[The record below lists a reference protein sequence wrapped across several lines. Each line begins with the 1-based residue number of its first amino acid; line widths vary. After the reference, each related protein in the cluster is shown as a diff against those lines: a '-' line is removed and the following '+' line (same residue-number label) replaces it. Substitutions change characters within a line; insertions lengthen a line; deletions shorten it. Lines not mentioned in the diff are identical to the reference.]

1 MKAWKTHACL
11 AAILSISF
19 STNAATDLKV
29 YAASSMTNAIDEI
42 AQDFKEKY
50 DVTVTPVYGGS
61 SSIARQIING
71 APADVFISANTKWM
85 DYLVDEGVI
94 DSDNVTNLVRNS
106 LVLIA
111 PQSSS
116 LAVFNFADAK
126 AWEAALNG
134 SRLALGNPTS
144 VPAGMYAKESLTTLG
159 VWKEIQ
165 TKVAPAK
172 NVRLALAILL
182 TALVTVK
189 DKVAGL
195 DSGANDYLTKPFA
208 EAELFAR
215 IRAQLRAP
223 DSADQANADKV
234 MTKDLEIDRATR
246 EVIFKGDLITL
257 TRTEFD
263 LLLFLASNLG
273 RVFTRD
279 ELLDHVWGYNH
290 FPTTRTVDTHVL
302 QLRQKLPGLE
312 IETLRGVGYK
322 MKA

>member
-1 MKAWKTHACL
+1 MKQTLLLVEDDKNLADGLLVSLEQAGYNCLHAEKISEVRQYWEQADL
-11 AAILSISF
+11 VIL
-19 STNAATDLKV
+19 D
-29 YAASSMTNAIDEI
+29 
-42 AQDFKEKY
+42 
-50 DVTVTPVYGGS
+50 
-61 SSIARQIING
+61 RQLPDG
-71 APADVFISANTKWM
+71 DSVEH
-85 DYLVDEGVI
+85 LVDWK
-94 DSDNVTNLVRNS
+94 NLK
-106 LVLIA
+106 
-111 PQSSS
+111 
-116 LAVFNFADAK
+116 D
-126 AWEAALNG
+126 
-134 SRLALGNPTS
+134 
-144 VPAGMYAKESLTTLG
+144 VP
-159 VWKEIQ
+159 V
-165 TKVAPAK
+165 
-172 NVRLALAILL
+172 ILL

-215 IRAQLRAP
+215 VRAQLRAP
-223 DSADQANADKV
+223 DGDGQQDDTKVVTPELTIDKS
-234 MTKDLEIDRATR
+234 TR
-246 EVIFKGDLITL
+246 EVHYKGELITL

>member
-1 MKAWKTHACL
+1 MKQTLLLVEDDKNLADGLLVSLEQAGYECLHAELISEVEGYWEQADLVILDRQLPDGDSVDSLPGWKKKKD
-11 AAILSISF
+11 I
-19 STNAATDLKV
+19 
-29 YAASSMTNAIDEI
+29 
-42 AQDFKEKY
+42 
-50 DVTVTPVYGGS
+50 PV
-61 SSIARQIING
+61 
-71 APADVFISANTKWM
+71 
-85 DYLVDEGVI
+85 
-94 DSDNVTNLVRNS
+94 
-106 LVLIA
+106 
-111 PQSSS
+111 
-116 LAVFNFADAK
+116 
-126 AWEAALNG
+126 
-134 SRLALGNPTS
+134 
-144 VPAGMYAKESLTTLG
+144 
-159 VWKEIQ
+159 
-165 TKVAPAK
+165 
-172 NVRLALAILL
+172 ILL

-215 IRAQLRAP
+215 IRAQLRLP
-223 DSADQANADKV
+223 DVEEQDASKVIAQNLVIDK
-234 MTKDLEIDRATR
+234 ATR
-246 EVIFKGDLITL
+246 EVFFNEQEVTL

-279 ELLDHVWGYNH
+279 ELLDHVWGCNH

>member
-1 MKAWKTHACL
+1 VKQTLLLVEDDKNLADGLLVSLEQAGYDCLHA
-11 AAILSISF
+11 
-19 STNAATDLKV
+19 
-29 YAASSMTNAIDEI
+29 
-42 AQDFKEKY
+42 EK
-50 DVTVTPVYGGS
+50 
-61 SSIARQIING
+61 I
-71 APADVFISANTKWM
+71 ADVKQHWDKADLVILDRQLPDGDSVQ
-85 DYLVDEGVI
+85 YLPE
-94 DSDNVTNLVRNS
+94 
-106 LVLIA
+106 
-111 PQSSS
+111 
-116 LAVFNFADAK
+116 
-126 AWEAALNG
+126 
-134 SRLALGNPTS
+134 
-144 VPAGMYAKESLTTLG
+144 
-159 VWKEIQ
+159 WKKLKDIP
-165 TKVAPAK
+165 V
-172 NVRLALAILL
+172 ILL

-189 DKVAGL
+189 DKVTGL

-215 IRAQLRAP
+215 IRAQLRSP
-223 DSADQANADKV
+223 ESDGIDDTKVELPELTIDK
-234 MTKDLEIDRATR
+234 ATR
-246 EVIFKGDLITL
+246 DVFFKGESVTL

>member
-1 MKAWKTHACL
+1 MKQTLLLVEDDKNLADGLLVSLEQAGYNCLHAERISQVKALWEDADLVILDRQLPDGDSVEHLSSWKT
-11 AAILSISF
+11 
-19 STNAATDLKV
+19 LK
-29 YAASSMTNAIDEI
+29 
-42 AQDFKEKY
+42 
-50 DVTVTPVYGGS
+50 DVPV
-61 SSIARQIING
+61 
-71 APADVFISANTKWM
+71 
-85 DYLVDEGVI
+85 
-94 DSDNVTNLVRNS
+94 
-106 LVLIA
+106 
-111 PQSSS
+111 
-116 LAVFNFADAK
+116 
-126 AWEAALNG
+126 
-134 SRLALGNPTS
+134 
-144 VPAGMYAKESLTTLG
+144 
-159 VWKEIQ
+159 
-165 TKVAPAK
+165 
-172 NVRLALAILL
+172 ILL

-215 IRAQLRAP
+215 IRAQLRSP
-223 DSADQANADKV
+223 EGQEEELTKVITKNLVIDK
-234 MTKDLEIDRATR
+234 ATR
-246 EVIFKGDLITL
+246 EVFFNDESITL

>member
-1 MKAWKTHACL
+1 MKQTLLLVEDDKNLADGLLVSLEQAGYECLHAE
-11 AAILSISF
+11 SISEVEPLWQK
-19 STNAATDLKV
+19 ADLVILDRQLPDGDSVSYLPEWKK
-29 YAASSMTNAIDEI
+29 SKNI
-42 AQDFKEKY
+42 
-50 DVTVTPVYGGS
+50 PV
-61 SSIARQIING
+61 
-71 APADVFISANTKWM
+71 
-85 DYLVDEGVI
+85 
-94 DSDNVTNLVRNS
+94 
-106 LVLIA
+106 
-111 PQSSS
+111 
-116 LAVFNFADAK
+116 
-126 AWEAALNG
+126 
-134 SRLALGNPTS
+134 
-144 VPAGMYAKESLTTLG
+144 
-159 VWKEIQ
+159 
-165 TKVAPAK
+165 
-172 NVRLALAILL
+172 ILL

-215 IRAQLRAP
+215 IRAQLRSP
-223 DSADQANADKV
+223 ETSEQLNTDQVVTENLVIDKS
-234 MTKDLEIDRATR
+234 TR
-246 EVIFKGDLITL
+246 EVFFKGEQITL

-322 MKA
+322 MKG

>member
-1 MKAWKTHACL
+1 VKQTLLLVEDDKNLADGLLVSLEQAGYECL
-11 AAILSISF
+11 HVERI
-19 STNAATDLKV
+19 
-29 YAASSMTNAIDEI
+29 
-42 AQDFKEKY
+42 
-50 DVTVTPVYGGS
+50 
-61 SSIARQIING
+61 
-71 APADVFISANTKWM
+71 ADVAAQWKNA
-85 DYLVDEGVI
+85 DLVILDRQLPDG
-94 DSDNVTNLVRNS
+94 DSVQHLPEWKNIKD
-106 LVLIA
+106 
-111 PQSSS
+111 
-116 LAVFNFADAK
+116 
-126 AWEAALNG
+126 
-134 SRLALGNPTS
+134 
-144 VPAGMYAKESLTTLG
+144 VP
-159 VWKEIQ
+159 V
-165 TKVAPAK
+165 
-172 NVRLALAILL
+172 ILL

-223 DSADQANADKV
+223 DSAEQEGTTTDKV
-234 MTKDLEIDRATR
+234 ITKDLEIDRATR
-246 EVIFKGDLITL
+246 EVMFKDELITL

>member
-1 MKAWKTHACL
+1 VKQTLLLVEDDKNLADGLLVSLEQAGYECL
-11 AAILSISF
+11 HVERIS
-19 STNAATDLKV
+19 
-29 YAASSMTNAIDEI
+29 
-42 AQDFKEKY
+42 
-50 DVTVTPVYGGS
+50 DV
-61 SSIARQIING
+61 
-71 APADVFISANTKWM
+71 
-85 DYLVDEGVI
+85 
-94 DSDNVTNLVRNS
+94 
-106 LVLIA
+106 A
-111 PQSSS
+111 PQWKK
-116 LAVFNFADAK
+116 ADLVILDRQLPDGDSVD
-126 AWEAALNG
+126 AL
-134 SRLALGNPTS
+134 PEWKKIKD
-144 VPAGMYAKESLTTLG
+144 VP
-159 VWKEIQ
+159 V
-165 TKVAPAK
+165 
-172 NVRLALAILL
+172 ILL

-223 DSADQANADKV
+223 DADEQSNNDKV
-234 MTKDLEIDRATR
+234 ITEELEINRATR
-246 EVIFKGDLITL
+246 EVLFKGEMITL

>member
-1 MKAWKTHACL
+1 MKQTLLLVEDDKNLADGLLVSLEQAGYECLHAELISEVEGYWEQADLVILDRQLPDGDSVDSLPGWKKKKD
-11 AAILSISF
+11 I
-19 STNAATDLKV
+19 
-29 YAASSMTNAIDEI
+29 
-42 AQDFKEKY
+42 
-50 DVTVTPVYGGS
+50 PV
-61 SSIARQIING
+61 
-71 APADVFISANTKWM
+71 
-85 DYLVDEGVI
+85 
-94 DSDNVTNLVRNS
+94 
-106 LVLIA
+106 
-111 PQSSS
+111 
-116 LAVFNFADAK
+116 
-126 AWEAALNG
+126 
-134 SRLALGNPTS
+134 
-144 VPAGMYAKESLTTLG
+144 
-159 VWKEIQ
+159 
-165 TKVAPAK
+165 
-172 NVRLALAILL
+172 ILL

-215 IRAQLRAP
+215 IRAQLRLP
-223 DSADQANADKV
+223 DAEEQDASKVIAQNLVIDK
-234 MTKDLEIDRATR
+234 ATR
-246 EVIFKGDLITL
+246 EVFFNEQEVTL

>member
-1 MKAWKTHACL
+1 MKQTLLLVEDDKNLADGLLVSLEQAGYECLHAELISEVEGYWEQADLVILDRQLPDGDSVDSLPGWKKKKD
-11 AAILSISF
+11 I
-19 STNAATDLKV
+19 
-29 YAASSMTNAIDEI
+29 
-42 AQDFKEKY
+42 
-50 DVTVTPVYGGS
+50 PV
-61 SSIARQIING
+61 
-71 APADVFISANTKWM
+71 
-85 DYLVDEGVI
+85 
-94 DSDNVTNLVRNS
+94 
-106 LVLIA
+106 
-111 PQSSS
+111 
-116 LAVFNFADAK
+116 
-126 AWEAALNG
+126 
-134 SRLALGNPTS
+134 
-144 VPAGMYAKESLTTLG
+144 
-159 VWKEIQ
+159 
-165 TKVAPAK
+165 
-172 NVRLALAILL
+172 ILL

-215 IRAQLRAP
+215 IRAQLRLP
-223 DSADQANADKV
+223 DAEDQDTSKVIAQDLVIDK
-234 MTKDLEIDRATR
+234 ATR
-246 EVIFKGDLITL
+246 EVFFKEQEVTL

>member
-1 MKAWKTHACL
+1 VKQTLLLVEDDKNLADGLLVSLEQAGYECLHAELISEVEGYWEQADLVILDRQLPDGDSVDSLPGWKKKKD
-11 AAILSISF
+11 I
-19 STNAATDLKV
+19 
-29 YAASSMTNAIDEI
+29 
-42 AQDFKEKY
+42 
-50 DVTVTPVYGGS
+50 PV
-61 SSIARQIING
+61 
-71 APADVFISANTKWM
+71 
-85 DYLVDEGVI
+85 
-94 DSDNVTNLVRNS
+94 
-106 LVLIA
+106 
-111 PQSSS
+111 
-116 LAVFNFADAK
+116 
-126 AWEAALNG
+126 
-134 SRLALGNPTS
+134 
-144 VPAGMYAKESLTTLG
+144 
-159 VWKEIQ
+159 
-165 TKVAPAK
+165 
-172 NVRLALAILL
+172 ILL

-215 IRAQLRAP
+215 IRAQLRLP
-223 DSADQANADKV
+223 DAEEQDASKVIAQNLVIDK
-234 MTKDLEIDRATR
+234 ATR
-246 EVIFKGDLITL
+246 EVFFNELEVTL

-302 QLRQKLPGLE
+302 QLRQKLAGLE

>member
-1 MKAWKTHACL
+1 MKQTLLLVEDDKNLADGLLVSLEQAGYNCLHAEKISEVRQYWEQADL
-11 AAILSISF
+11 VIL
-19 STNAATDLKV
+19 D
-29 YAASSMTNAIDEI
+29 
-42 AQDFKEKY
+42 
-50 DVTVTPVYGGS
+50 
-61 SSIARQIING
+61 RQLPDG
-71 APADVFISANTKWM
+71 DSVEH
-85 DYLVDEGVI
+85 LVDWK
-94 DSDNVTNLVRNS
+94 NLK
-106 LVLIA
+106 
-111 PQSSS
+111 
-116 LAVFNFADAK
+116 D
-126 AWEAALNG
+126 
-134 SRLALGNPTS
+134 
-144 VPAGMYAKESLTTLG
+144 VP
-159 VWKEIQ
+159 V
-165 TKVAPAK
+165 
-172 NVRLALAILL
+172 ILL

-215 IRAQLRAP
+215 VRAQLRAP
-223 DSADQANADKV
+223 DGESQDDTKVVTAELSIDK
-234 MTKDLEIDRATR
+234 ATR
-246 EVIFKGDLITL
+246 EVHYKGDLITL

>member
-1 MKAWKTHACL
+1 MKQTLLLVEDDKNLADGLLVSLEQAGYECLHAELISEVEGYWEQADLVILDRQLPDGDSVDSLPSWKKKKD
-11 AAILSISF
+11 I
-19 STNAATDLKV
+19 
-29 YAASSMTNAIDEI
+29 
-42 AQDFKEKY
+42 
-50 DVTVTPVYGGS
+50 PV
-61 SSIARQIING
+61 
-71 APADVFISANTKWM
+71 
-85 DYLVDEGVI
+85 
-94 DSDNVTNLVRNS
+94 
-106 LVLIA
+106 
-111 PQSSS
+111 
-116 LAVFNFADAK
+116 
-126 AWEAALNG
+126 
-134 SRLALGNPTS
+134 
-144 VPAGMYAKESLTTLG
+144 
-159 VWKEIQ
+159 
-165 TKVAPAK
+165 
-172 NVRLALAILL
+172 ILL

-215 IRAQLRAP
+215 IRAQLRLP
-223 DSADQANADKV
+223 DAEDQDASKV
-234 MTKDLEIDRATR
+234 MAQNLVIDKATR
-246 EVIFKGDLITL
+246 EVFFNELEVTL

>member
-1 MKAWKTHACL
+1 M
-11 AAILSISF
+11 
-19 STNAATDLKV
+19 
-29 YAASSMTNAIDEI
+29 
-42 AQDFKEKY
+42 
-50 DVTVTPVYGGS
+50 
-61 SSIARQIING
+61 
-71 APADVFISANTKWM
+71 APQQHLFWR
-85 DYLVDEGVI
+85 YLVKQTLLLVEDDKNLADGLLVSLEQAGYECLHAELISEVEGYWEQADLVI
-94 DSDNVTNLVRNS
+94 LDRQLPDGDSVDS
-106 LVLIA
+106 L
-111 PQSSS
+111 P
-116 LAVFNFADAK
+116 
-126 AWEAALNG
+126 G
-134 SRLALGNPTS
+134 
-144 VPAGMYAKESLTTLG
+144 
-159 VWKEIQ
+159 WKKKKDIP
-165 TKVAPAK
+165 V
-172 NVRLALAILL
+172 ILL

-215 IRAQLRAP
+215 IRAQLRLP
-223 DSADQANADKV
+223 DAEDQDASKV
-234 MTKDLEIDRATR
+234 MAQNLVIDKATR
-246 EVIFKGDLITL
+246 EVFFNEQEVTL

>member
-1 MKAWKTHACL
+1 MKQTLLLVEDDKNLADGLLVSLEQAEYECLHAELISEVEGYWEQADLVILDRQLPDGDSVDSLPGWKKKKD
-11 AAILSISF
+11 I
-19 STNAATDLKV
+19 
-29 YAASSMTNAIDEI
+29 
-42 AQDFKEKY
+42 
-50 DVTVTPVYGGS
+50 PV
-61 SSIARQIING
+61 
-71 APADVFISANTKWM
+71 
-85 DYLVDEGVI
+85 
-94 DSDNVTNLVRNS
+94 
-106 LVLIA
+106 
-111 PQSSS
+111 
-116 LAVFNFADAK
+116 
-126 AWEAALNG
+126 
-134 SRLALGNPTS
+134 
-144 VPAGMYAKESLTTLG
+144 
-159 VWKEIQ
+159 
-165 TKVAPAK
+165 
-172 NVRLALAILL
+172 ILL

-215 IRAQLRAP
+215 IRAQLRLP
-223 DSADQANADKV
+223 DSEEQDASKVIAQNLVIDK
-234 MTKDLEIDRATR
+234 ATR
-246 EVIFKGDLITL
+246 EVFFNEQEVTL

>member
-1 MKAWKTHACL
+1 MKQTLLLVEDDKNLADGLLVSLEQAGYECLHAELISEVEGYWEQADLVILDRQLPDGDSVDSLPGWKKKKD
-11 AAILSISF
+11 I
-19 STNAATDLKV
+19 
-29 YAASSMTNAIDEI
+29 
-42 AQDFKEKY
+42 
-50 DVTVTPVYGGS
+50 PV
-61 SSIARQIING
+61 
-71 APADVFISANTKWM
+71 
-85 DYLVDEGVI
+85 
-94 DSDNVTNLVRNS
+94 
-106 LVLIA
+106 
-111 PQSSS
+111 
-116 LAVFNFADAK
+116 
-126 AWEAALNG
+126 
-134 SRLALGNPTS
+134 
-144 VPAGMYAKESLTTLG
+144 
-159 VWKEIQ
+159 
-165 TKVAPAK
+165 
-172 NVRLALAILL
+172 ILL

-215 IRAQLRAP
+215 IRAQLRLP
-223 DSADQANADKV
+223 DAEEQDASKV
-234 MTKDLEIDRATR
+234 IAQNLVINKATR
-246 EVIFKGDLITL
+246 EVFFNELEVTL

-302 QLRQKLPGLE
+302 QLRQKLAGLE

>member
-1 MKAWKTHACL
+1 VKQTLLLVEDDKNLADGLLVSLEQAGYECLHAELISEVEGYWEQADLVILDRQLPDGDSVDSLPGWKKKKD
-11 AAILSISF
+11 I
-19 STNAATDLKV
+19 
-29 YAASSMTNAIDEI
+29 
-42 AQDFKEKY
+42 
-50 DVTVTPVYGGS
+50 PV
-61 SSIARQIING
+61 
-71 APADVFISANTKWM
+71 
-85 DYLVDEGVI
+85 
-94 DSDNVTNLVRNS
+94 
-106 LVLIA
+106 
-111 PQSSS
+111 
-116 LAVFNFADAK
+116 
-126 AWEAALNG
+126 
-134 SRLALGNPTS
+134 
-144 VPAGMYAKESLTTLG
+144 
-159 VWKEIQ
+159 
-165 TKVAPAK
+165 
-172 NVRLALAILL
+172 ILL

-215 IRAQLRAP
+215 IRAQLRLP
-223 DSADQANADKV
+223 DAEEQDSSKVVAQDLVIDK
-234 MTKDLEIDRATR
+234 ATR
-246 EVIFKGDLITL
+246 EVFFKDQEVTL

>member
-1 MKAWKTHACL
+1 MLLVEDDKNLADGLLVSLEQAGYECLHAELISEVEGYWEQADLVILDRQLPDGDSVDSLPSWKKKKD
-11 AAILSISF
+11 I
-19 STNAATDLKV
+19 
-29 YAASSMTNAIDEI
+29 
-42 AQDFKEKY
+42 
-50 DVTVTPVYGGS
+50 PV
-61 SSIARQIING
+61 
-71 APADVFISANTKWM
+71 
-85 DYLVDEGVI
+85 
-94 DSDNVTNLVRNS
+94 
-106 LVLIA
+106 
-111 PQSSS
+111 
-116 LAVFNFADAK
+116 
-126 AWEAALNG
+126 
-134 SRLALGNPTS
+134 
-144 VPAGMYAKESLTTLG
+144 
-159 VWKEIQ
+159 
-165 TKVAPAK
+165 
-172 NVRLALAILL
+172 ILL

-215 IRAQLRAP
+215 IRAQLRLP
-223 DSADQANADKV
+223 DAEEQDASKVIAQNLVIDK
-234 MTKDLEIDRATR
+234 TTR
-246 EVIFKGDLITL
+246 EVFFNEQEVTL

>member
-1 MKAWKTHACL
+1 MKQTLLLVVDDKNLADGLLVSLEQAGYECLHAELISEVEGYWEQADLVILDRQLPDGDSVDSLPGWKKKKD
-11 AAILSISF
+11 I
-19 STNAATDLKV
+19 
-29 YAASSMTNAIDEI
+29 
-42 AQDFKEKY
+42 
-50 DVTVTPVYGGS
+50 PV
-61 SSIARQIING
+61 
-71 APADVFISANTKWM
+71 
-85 DYLVDEGVI
+85 
-94 DSDNVTNLVRNS
+94 
-106 LVLIA
+106 
-111 PQSSS
+111 
-116 LAVFNFADAK
+116 
-126 AWEAALNG
+126 
-134 SRLALGNPTS
+134 
-144 VPAGMYAKESLTTLG
+144 
-159 VWKEIQ
+159 
-165 TKVAPAK
+165 
-172 NVRLALAILL
+172 ILL

-215 IRAQLRAP
+215 IRAQLRLP
-223 DSADQANADKV
+223 DAEDQDASKV
-234 MTKDLEIDRATR
+234 MAQNLVIDKATR
-246 EVIFKGDLITL
+246 EVFFNELEVTL

>member
-1 MKAWKTHACL
+1 VKQTLLLVEDDKNLADGLLVSLEQAGYECLHAELISEVEGYWEQADLVILDRQLPDGDSVDSLPGWKKKKD
-11 AAILSISF
+11 I
-19 STNAATDLKV
+19 
-29 YAASSMTNAIDEI
+29 
-42 AQDFKEKY
+42 
-50 DVTVTPVYGGS
+50 PV
-61 SSIARQIING
+61 
-71 APADVFISANTKWM
+71 
-85 DYLVDEGVI
+85 
-94 DSDNVTNLVRNS
+94 
-106 LVLIA
+106 
-111 PQSSS
+111 
-116 LAVFNFADAK
+116 
-126 AWEAALNG
+126 
-134 SRLALGNPTS
+134 
-144 VPAGMYAKESLTTLG
+144 
-159 VWKEIQ
+159 
-165 TKVAPAK
+165 
-172 NVRLALAILL
+172 ILL

-215 IRAQLRAP
+215 IRAQLRLP
-223 DSADQANADKV
+223 DAEEQDSSKVIAQDLVIDK
-234 MTKDLEIDRATR
+234 ATR
-246 EVIFKGDLITL
+246 EVFFKEQEVTL

>member
-1 MKAWKTHACL
+1 VKQTLLLVEDDKNLADGLLVSLEQAGYECLHAELISEVEGYWEQADLVILDRQLPDGDSVDSLPGWKKKKD
-11 AAILSISF
+11 I
-19 STNAATDLKV
+19 
-29 YAASSMTNAIDEI
+29 
-42 AQDFKEKY
+42 
-50 DVTVTPVYGGS
+50 PV
-61 SSIARQIING
+61 
-71 APADVFISANTKWM
+71 
-85 DYLVDEGVI
+85 
-94 DSDNVTNLVRNS
+94 
-106 LVLIA
+106 
-111 PQSSS
+111 
-116 LAVFNFADAK
+116 
-126 AWEAALNG
+126 
-134 SRLALGNPTS
+134 
-144 VPAGMYAKESLTTLG
+144 
-159 VWKEIQ
+159 
-165 TKVAPAK
+165 
-172 NVRLALAILL
+172 ILL

-215 IRAQLRAP
+215 IRAQLRLP
-223 DSADQANADKV
+223 DAEDQDASKV
-234 MTKDLEIDRATR
+234 MAQNLVIDKATR
-246 EVIFKGDLITL
+246 EVFFNELEVTL